1 MNPNDIPA
9 ALRAPF
15 APEDV
20 KFKPAAVSGNRA
32 LAVAYVDARTIMDRL
47 DEVLG
52 VDGWQDSYEQLPDG
66 NVVCRLRCKIGEQW
80 ITKVDVGGPSE
91 QPDDGDKL
99 KAAFSDALKRA
110 AVKFGVGRYLYH
122 VPHQWCDY
130 DPKKRQFVQPP
141 SLPAW
146 AAAAPPARLSARL
159 TADQLAEW
167 EATIRSVEGLTGLN
181 ALLPRIAALA
191 HREDRVKVF
200 GAAQRCAQ
208 TAQARWNDQAKQ
220 FVAMNHHA

>member
-1 MNPNDIPA
+1 MNLNDIPA

-15 APEDV
+15 AAEDV

-52 VDGWQDSYEQLPDG
+52 VDGWQDRYELLADG
-66 NVVCRLRCKIGEQW
+66 NVACRLKCKIGEQW

-110 AVKFGVGRYLYH
+110 AVKYGVGRYLYH

-130 DPKKRQFVQPP
+130 DPKKRQFVQAPKVP
-141 SLPAW
+141 GGSAAGPLP
-146 AAAAPPARLSARL
+146 ARL
-159 TADQLAEW
+159 TAEQLAEW
-167 EATIRSVEGLTGLN
+167 EAVIRSVVGLAGLN
-181 ALLPRIAALA
+181 SILPRIRALA
-191 HREDRVKVF
+191 HNEDRLAVF
-200 GAAQRCAQ
+200 HLAERVAQ
-208 TAQARWNDQAKQ
+208 TKRARWNDQRKQ
-220 FVAMNHHA
+220 FVETNHHA

>member
-52 VDGWQDSYEQLPDG
+52 VDGWEDAYEQLPDG
-66 NVVCRLRCKIGEQW
+66 NVVCRLRCKIGERW
-80 ITKVDVGGPSE
+80 LTKVDVGGPSE

-110 AVKFGVGRYLYH
+110 AVKFGIGRYLYH

-130 DPKKRQFVQPP
+130 DPKKRQFVQSPK
-141 SLPAW
+141 LPAW
-146 AAAAPPARLSARL
+146 AEAAPPARL
-159 TADQLAEW
+159 TADQLADW
-167 EATIRSVEGLTGLN
+167 EATICSVEGLAALN

-191 HREDRVKVF
+191 HKEDRLRVF
-200 GAAQRCAQ
+200 RAAEGFAQ
-208 TAQARWNDQAKQ
+208 KAHGRWNDQAKQ
-220 FVAMNHHA
+220 FVATNHHA

>member
-1 MNPNDIPA
+1 MNQNDIAA

-15 APEDV
+15 AAEDV
-20 KFKPAAVSGNRA
+20 KFKPAVVSGNRA

-52 VDGWQDSYEQLPDG
+52 VDGWQDRYEVLPDG
-66 NVVCRLRCKIGEQW
+66 NVACRLRCKIGEQW

-110 AVKFGVGRYLYH
+110 AVKFGIGRFLYH

-130 DPKKRQFVQPP
+130 DPKKRCFVTAPK
-141 SLPAW
+141 LPAW
-146 AAAAPPARLSARL
+146 AVAAPPARL
-159 TADQLAEW
+159 TAEQLAEW
-167 EATIRSVEGLTGLN
+167 EAVIRSAVGLAGIN
-181 ALLPRIAALA
+181 SILPRIRALA
-191 HREDRVKVF
+191 HNEDRLAVF
-200 GAAQRCAQ
+200 HLAERFAQ
-208 TAQARWNDQAKQ
+208 TKQARWHDQRKQ
-220 FVAMNHHA
+220 FVAANHQ

>member
-52 VDGWQDSYEQLPDG
+52 VAGWQDAYEQLPDG

-110 AVKFGVGRYLYH
+110 AVKYGIGRYLYH

-130 DPKKRQFVQPP
+130 DPKKRQFVQTPK
-141 SLPAW
+141 LPAW
-146 AAAAPPARLSARL
+146 AEAAPPARL
-159 TADQLAEW
+159 TAAAFAEW
-167 EATIRSVEGLTGLN
+167 EVTIRSVENLADLN
-181 ALLPRIAALA
+181 ALLPRISALA
-191 HREDRVKVF
+191 LKEDRVKVF
-200 GAAQRCAQ
+200 RVAERSAQAAQAH
-208 TAQARWNDQAKQ
+208 WNDQAKQ